1 MLHTFEAEHV
11 YKSGDGRL
19 EDVQMGKEIA
29 MIRTLAV
36 AAGLMAAI
44 MTSAS
49 AQTIGLATTQG
60 GATEQ
65 IATALARTISESTDL
80 QVRPQVLANTSQ
92 YLPLV
97 DGGRVEFGI
106 ANFPQTAN
114 AIEGVGMSEG
124 RANPNIVMI
133 ASLIPFNAGLMAT
146 VESGI
151 ETPEDLAG
159 KRVPRFPPNSLGD
172 FIISATLAAGG
183 LSYDDVTSVPMSNFP
198 SMFQAIKDRQTDV
211 TIASV
216 GSQPTFDI
224 EATLGEVR
232 FLQYSEQHE
241 AALAERLPG
250 TQLKSWAGLP
260 SAPGVDDDTVIFFY
274 DYTLFANKDVAD
286 DVVTQVVQALYESA
300 DTLVASG
307 PLWSEYDPS
316 RLASVTT
323 LPYHAAAQAFYEEAG
338 IWGAE

>member
-1 MLHTFEAEHV
+1 MYTNRAAVAWQMF
-11 YKSGDGRL
+11 S
-19 EDVQMGKEIA
+19 MGKEIA

-36 AAGLMAAI
+36 AAGLMAAV

-65 IATALARTISESTDL
+65 IATALARTISEGTDL

-97 DGGRVEFGI
+97 DSGRVEFGI

-114 AIEGVGMSEG
+114 AIEGVGMSAG
-124 RANPNIVMI
+124 QPNPNIVMV

-172 FIISATLAAGG
+172 FIISATLEAGG
-183 LSYDDVTSVPMSNFP
+183 LTYDDVTSVPMSNFP

-232 FLQYSEQHE
+232 FLDYSEDDV
-241 AALAERLPG
+241 AILAEALPG
-250 TQLKSWAGLP
+250 TQLKSWEGLP
-260 SAPGVDDDTVIFFY
+260 DAPGISDQSVIFFY
-274 DYTLFANKDVAD
+274 DYTLFANKDVDAEIVTK
-286 DVVTQVVQALYESA
+286 VVKALHEGA
-300 DTLVASG
+300 ELLKTSG
-307 PLWSEYDPS
+307 PLWNEYDPA

-323 LPYHAAAQAFYEEAG
+323 LPYHPAAQAFYEEAG
-338 IWGAE
+338 IWGGSEE

>member
-1 MLHTFEAEHV
+1 M
-11 YKSGDGRL
+11 
-19 EDVQMGKEIA
+19 M
-29 MIRTLAV
+29 RTV
-36 AAGLMAAI
+36 AAALGLLAAA
-44 MTSAS
+44 MTGAS

-65 IATALARTISESTDL
+65 IATALARTISDGTEL

-124 RANPNIVMI
+124 QPNPNIVMV

-172 FIISATLAAGG
+172 FIISATLEAGG
-183 LSYDDVTSVPMSNFP
+183 LTYDDVTSVPMSNFP
-198 SMFQAIKDRQTDV
+198 SMFQAIKDGQTDV

-232 FLQYSEQHE
+232 FLDYAEDDAE
-241 AALAERLPG
+241 VLVAALPG
-250 TQLKSWAGLP
+250 TQLKSWEGLP
-260 SAPGVDDDTVIFFY
+260 DAPGISDQSVIFFY
-274 DYTLFANKDVAD
+274 DYTLFANKDVDAA
-286 DVVTQVVQALYESA
+286 VVTEVVRALYEGAES
-300 DTLVASG
+300 LKASG
-307 PLWSEYDPS
+307 PLWNEFDPA

-323 LPYHAAAQAFYEEAG
+323 LPYHSAAQAFYEEAG
-338 IWGAE
+338 IWGGE

>member
-1 MLHTFEAEHV
+1 MMRTF
-11 YKSGDGRL
+11 
-19 EDVQMGKEIA
+19 
-29 MIRTLAV
+29 
-36 AAGLMAAI
+36 AAALGLMAAL
-44 MTSAS
+44 TTGAS

-65 IATALARTISESTDL
+65 IATALARTISAGTEL

-97 DGGRVEFGI
+97 DSGRVEFGI

-114 AIEGVGMSEG
+114 AIEGVGMSDG
-124 RANPNIVMI
+124 QPNPNIVMV
-133 ASLIPFNAGLMAT
+133 ASLIPFNAGLMAS

-172 FIISATLAAGG
+172 FIISATLEAGG
-183 LSYDDVTSVPMSNFP
+183 LTYDDVTSVPMSNFP
-198 SMFQAIKDRQTDV
+198 SMFQAIKDGQTDV

-224 EATLGEVR
+224 EATLGPVR
-232 FLQYSEQHE
+232 FIDYAEDDAEIL
-241 AALAERLPG
+241 AAALPG
-250 TQLKSWAGLP
+250 TQLKSWAGLAE
-260 SAPGVDDDTVIFFY
+260 APGVSNETVIFFY
-274 DYTLFANKDVAD
+274 DYTLFANKDVDAA
-286 DVVTQVVQALYESA
+286 VVTEVVRALYEGTES
-300 DTLVASG
+300 LQSSG
-307 PLWSEYDPS
+307 PLWGEYDPA

-323 LPYHAAAQAFYEEAG
+323 LPYHPAAQAFYEEAG
-338 IWGAE
+338 IWGGE

>member
-1 MLHTFEAEHV
+1 MYTNQAMIAWQMF
-11 YKSGDGRL
+11 S
-19 EDVQMGKEIA
+19 MGKEIA
-29 MIRTLAV
+29 MIRTLAI
-36 AAGLMAAI
+36 AAGLTAAI
-44 MTSAS
+44 MSSAS

-65 IATALARTISESTDL
+65 IATALARTISEGTDL

-97 DGGRVEFGI
+97 DSGRVEFGI

-124 RANPNIVMI
+124 QANPNIVMV

-172 FIISATLAAGG
+172 FIISATLEAGG
-183 LSYDDVTSVPMSNFP
+183 LTYDDVTSVPMSNFP
-198 SMFQAIKDRQTDV
+198 SMFQAIKDGQTDV

-224 EATLGEVR
+224 EATVGEVR
-232 FLQYSEQHE
+232 FLDYSEDDAE
-241 AALAERLPG
+241 ILAEALPG
-250 TQLKSWAGLP
+250 TQLKSWEGLP
-260 SAPGVDDDTVIFFY
+260 DAPGISDQSVIFFY
-274 DYTLFANKDVAD
+274 DYTLFANKDVDAE
-286 DVVTQVVQALYESA
+286 VVTKVVKALYEGAESLK
-300 DTLVASG
+300 TSG
-307 PLWSEYDPS
+307 PLWNEYDPA
-316 RLASVTT
+316 RLAGVTT
-323 LPYHAAAQAFYEEAG
+323 LPYHPAAQAFYEEAG
-338 IWGAE
+338 IWGGSEE